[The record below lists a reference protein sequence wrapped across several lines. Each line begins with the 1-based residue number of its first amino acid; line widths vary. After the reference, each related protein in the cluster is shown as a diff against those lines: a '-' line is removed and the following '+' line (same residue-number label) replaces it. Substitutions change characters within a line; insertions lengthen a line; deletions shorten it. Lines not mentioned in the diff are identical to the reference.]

1 MSVERKF
8 PEEGELVLCT
18 VTQIMGTTVFVKIE
32 EYELMGTI
40 ATFEIASGRIRNIRD
55 YVVPNKKIVCK
66 VLRINRERENIDLSL
81 RRVSQKDQKEILQKY
96 NKEKASAAILEMVV
110 KDRKDEIISNVK
122 KEYRF
127 LSDFID
133 DLPSTPEIF
142 EKFGIQQYKEKLL
155 DIIKEKMK
163 TKKIMLKT
171 KISVSSLASDGVKS
185 IKEILNLKEPGVE
198 ITYISAPLYS
208 ITVESSGYK
217 DANKKMNELI
227 QKISDAAKKK
237 NVKFE
242 IISK

>member
-1 MSVERKF
+1 MSAEKKF

-18 VTQIMGTTVFVKIE
+18 VDKIMGTTVFIRIE
-32 EYELMGTI
+32 EYGLMGTI
-40 ATFEIASGRIRNIRD
+40 ATSEIASGRIRNIRD

-96 NKEKASAAILEMVV
+96 SKEKASAAIIELVA
-110 KDRKDEIISNVK
+110 KDKKDEIIGNVR

-133 DLPSTPEIF
+133 DLPSTPGIF
-142 EKFGIQQYKEKLL
+142 EKFNIQQYKEKLL
-155 DIIKEKMK
+155 DIVKEKMK

-171 KISVSSLASDGVKS
+171 KISVSSLASDGIKS
-185 IKEILNLKEPGVE
+185 IKEILSIKEPGVK

-208 ITVESSGYK
+208 ITVESSSYK

-227 QKISDAAKKK
+227 QKIGDMAKKK